1 MGCMHRNTAT
11 RFGTEK
17 LEWCST
23 RRWRKVWRYVY
34 SFRHNTW
41 TWQTD
46 GHRTAAQAALVHIIA
61 RKKTP
66 FDDHPV
72 EISRN
77 RKERRRLESWQ
88 KYSAQSS
95 RSHSTL
101 ASITLCRPVYRGHAY
116 KLYKLRCSSVRVMFA
131 CSVITVWN
139 SLPDVVNFTSLLAFN
154 QSTRTVDFHE
164 FLLCNNE

>member
-1 MGCMHRNTAT
+1 MKSLTIC
-11 RFGTEK
+11 
-17 LEWCST
+17 LLVST
-23 RRWRKVWRYVY
+23 QYMNV
-34 SFRHNTW
+34 
-41 TWQTD
+41 TD
-46 GHRTAAQAALVHIIA
+46 GRTPDGGTGRACAYHRAE
-61 RKKTP
+61 KTP